1 MSLSCVSTQLNGC
14 RHLLYAETQDTMR
27 LWAYMHTGIVDGDH
41 QEPIPFTSMAV
52 DVELS
57 WNDRAKWRLHCV
69 TDETPLP

>member
-1 MSLSCVSTQLNGC
+1 
-14 RHLLYAETQDTMR
+14 MR